1 MERMEI
7 TVAWIYQADVLL
19 LDNCLMTRR
28 TQLTPATS
36 TIRIPPKA
44 EDTWNARMEKKMHV
58 EASMSRWKQ
67 ENL

>member
-1 MERMEI
+1 MKRMEI

-28 TQLTPATS
+28 TQLTPATL

-44 EDTWNARMEKKMHV
+44 EDT
-58 EASMSRWKQ
+58 
-67 ENL
+67 

>member
-1 MERMEI
+1 MKRMEI

-36 TIRIPPKA
+36 IIRIPPKA
-44 EDTWNARMEKKMHV
+44 EDT
-58 EASMSRWKQ
+58 
-67 ENL
+67 